1 MPPMAAAE
9 PTRTF
14 LVDLRVC
21 HFYQERGIPAYA
33 QSLVLQFCKQ
43 HPKDRFIFWH
53 LPDSPLPKRH
63 KELEAFGVWR
73 TESSLE
79 ADRDLQIDVLLT
91 TCFFMPL
98 HGRGEEYL
106 YPLWMR
112 RHAPRT
118 MGIVYDLIPYLF
130 QDRYLTTP
138 ATLEP
143 YLQSL
148 ALLRTY
154 DHLFAISEASRQDT
168 IHFAG
173 IDPARIHTIPGDID
187 DQKQALLKRP
197 RNPEIPA
204 RFKLADPYLLYIG
217 GEDWRKNMEGL
228 VREFS
233 KFATTHPQWQLAVV
247 CGMSDTRKAF
257 YKGVAAECGL
267 AADRVVC
274 TGLVSDEE
282 LVGLAQNAK
291 AMVFPS
297 FYEGLGLP
305 ILEAY
310 AAGIPVLG
318 SDNSSIRDLVHPACR
333 FTPGVEGSIAAA
345 LANFVNNRGLQ
356 QTSLAYGLETLKTLG
371 WDRSADILSA
381 AIAEKPRSRPMPA
394 RSKPLLAIH
403 GALPPDQS
411 GIAHYSLATLQS
423 DLWTTHFFTHLPLA
437 LHADPK
443 TYEGLRAG
451 NRVFPHAVYRIAARQ
466 QAYQTALFVLGNS
479 LHNLEVLK
487 ALLEA
492 RECNGPA
499 RWVYLHEANLVGLWR
514 AYFSRH
520 EDELCA
526 FFRHHYP
533 EQPTSKADLQAPICQ
548 QPDRPQGVRP
558 LLRMAKP
565 DGILVNSEAC
575 KQRILEDMG
584 EHALDIPIQV
594 LVLPILEP
602 AEAAPASE
610 LKRDASILRVGHFG
624 IPAPSKH
631 PELLAEAMAILAR
644 KRAVSLTFAG
654 FEVNEYSQKH
664 RLQEIFPAH
673 LLDAPSDEALA
684 QAMARVD
691 VGVQLRFPTIGECSG
706 VVQQLMGLRKPVVV
720 TDAGSYA
727 ELPEALALKVPPGV
741 TAQALAD
748 AIETAFQRD
757 GSTEAVRTAADAYSQ
772 KAFAQRL
779 LAVLA
784 PSS

>member
-1 MPPMAAAE
+1 MPPMAAADQ
-9 PTRTF
+9 TRTF

-43 HPKDRFIFWH
+43 NPQDRFIFWH

-63 KELEAFGVWR
+63 QELEAFGEWR

-79 ADRDLQIDVLLT
+79 ADRGLQIDVLLS
-91 TCFFMPL
+91 TCLFMPL
-98 HGRGEEYL
+98 HGRGDDYL
-106 YPLWMR
+106 YPMWLR

-168 IHFAG
+168 IHLAG

-187 DQKQALLKRP
+187 DQKQALLKLP

-204 RFKLADPYLLYIG
+204 RFKLAEPYLLYIG

-228 VREFS
+228 VREFAT
-233 KFATTHPQWQLAVV
+233 FATTHPQWQLAVV

-257 YKGVAAECGL
+257 YKGVATACGL
-267 AADRVVC
+267 SADRVVC

-345 LANFVNNRGLQ
+345 LANFVTNSALQ
-356 QTSLAYGLETLKTLG
+356 QTSLAFGLETLKSLG
-371 WDRSADILSA
+371 WDRSADILA
-381 AIAEKPRSRPMPA
+381 TAIAEKPRRRPAPSS
-394 RSKPLLAIH
+394 SKPFLAIH

-423 DLWTTHFFTHLPLA
+423 DLWTTHFFTHLPLP
-437 LHADPK
+437 LHANPEA
-443 TYEGLRAG
+443 YEGLQPG
-451 NRVFPHAVYRIAARQ
+451 NRLFPHSVYRVAARQ
-466 QAYQTALFVLGNS
+466 HPYQAALFVLGNS
-479 LHNLEVLK
+479 LHNLEALK

-492 RECNGPA
+492 RECDGPA
-499 RWVYLHEANLVGLWR
+499 RWIYLHEANLVGLWR
-514 AYFSRH
+514 AYFSKD

-526 FFRHHYP
+526 FFGHHYP
-533 EQPTSKADLQAPICQ
+533 EQKTTKADLQVPICQ
-548 QPDRPQGVRP
+548 QPQRPQGIRP

-584 EHALDIPIQV
+584 ERALDIPIEV
-594 LVLPILEP
+594 LFLPILEP
-602 AEAAPASE
+602 AVPVTASTVE
-610 LKRDASILRVGHFG
+610 DGSTLRVGHFG
-624 IPAPSKH
+624 IPAKSKH
-631 PELLAEAMAILAR
+631 PELLAQAMAILAE
-644 KRAVSLTFAG
+644 KRPVSLTFAG
-654 FEVNEYSQKH
+654 FEVNEYAEKNQ
-664 RLQEIFPAH
+664 LQQIFPAR
-673 LLDAPSDEALA
+673 LVNAPSDAELW
-684 QAMARVD
+684 QAMADID

-706 VVQQLMGLRKPVVV
+706 VVQQLMSLRKPVVV
-720 TDAGSYA
+720 TRAGSYA
-727 ELPEALALKVPPGV
+727 ELPADLVLKVASDV
-741 TAQALAD
+741 TPKGLAI
-748 AIETAFQRD
+748 AIEEAFQWNRSLD
-757 GSTEAVRTAADAYSQ
+757 AVCSAMDAYSQ
-772 KAFAQRL
+772 HAFARRL
-779 LAVLA
+779 MEALASHA
-784 PSS
+784 